1 MAVKKRLIDYILGQI
16 EIEKEGYIS
25 YKKVFGKYAFTF
37 DGVIFALVIDNLVY
51 IKVTKAGKDH
61 IGSVVRGL
69 PYKNADP
76 HYIIR
81 EDQYSD
87 SAWFSTLV
95 ELTVTELTR
104 SKNSPKKSIEE
115 EASEII

>member
-1 MAVKKRLIDYILGQI
+1 MAIKKRLIDYILGQI

-25 YKKVFGKYAFTF
+25 YKKVFGKYVFTF
-37 DGVIFALVIDNLVY
+37 DGVIFAHVIDDKIY
-51 IKVTKAGKDH
+51 IKATKAGKDH

-81 EDQYSD
+81 EEQYDD
-87 SAWFSTLV
+87 SEWFSTLV
-95 ELTVTELTR
+95 ELTVTELTA
-104 SKNSPKKSIEE
+104 SKNRRKRNSPEE
-115 EASEII
+115 ESF